1 MNIGVVGASGKS
13 GTLIV
18 EELLARNYSVT
29 GIVRNQYKLKHKDI
43 AIIEKDLFEL
53 TNEDLEGIDVLV
65 YAFATWGE
73 DLPIQENAITHVL
86 KCVKD
91 TTIRLIVVGGA
102 GSLYVDKKK
111 SLKLKDTPTFPES
124 IYPVA
129 NIGDKVLNQ
138 LKESPFST
146 WTYFSPAES
155 FLFEGKRTEEF
166 FMSDDQ
172 LPVND
177 EGKSQISYA
186 DYAVALVDEIE
197 AKQCIGK
204 QCSVGAKKSYKLD

>member
-1 MNIGVVGASGKS
+1 M
-13 GTLIV
+13 
-18 EELLARNYSVT
+18 
-29 GIVRNQYKLKHKDI
+29 RNQYKLKHKDI

-111 SLKLKDTPTFPES
+111 VS
-124 IYPVA
+124 
-129 NIGDKVLNQ
+129 N
-138 LKESPFST
+138 
-146 WTYFSPAES
+146 
-155 FLFEGKRTEEF
+155 
-166 FMSDDQ
+166 
-172 LPVND
+172 
-177 EGKSQISYA
+177 
-186 DYAVALVDEIE
+186 
-197 AKQCIGK
+197 
-204 QCSVGAKKSYKLD
+204 

>member
-1 MNIGVVGASGKS
+1 MNIGVIGASGKS

-65 YAFATWGE
+65 HAFATWGE
-73 DLPIQENAITHVL
+73 DLPVQENAITHVL

-111 SLKLKDTPTFPES
+111 
-124 IYPVA
+124 
-129 NIGDKVLNQ
+129 
-138 LKESPFST
+138 
-146 WTYFSPAES
+146 
-155 FLFEGKRTEEF
+155 
-166 FMSDDQ
+166 
-172 LPVND
+172 
-177 EGKSQISYA
+177 KSQTERYSYLPREHLSSSQ
-186 DYAVALVDEIE
+186 YRR
-197 AKQCIGK
+197 
-204 QCSVGAKKSYKLD
+204 